1 MARTFAPACS
11 VYVYTWLRG
20 RRDAT
25 ADEVRVS
32 LSSREP
38 VEVVDDPGSI
48 TTGTA
53 TFIGLSPYGAFLERA
68 QLDF

>member
-1 MARTFAPACS
+1 
-11 VYVYTWLRG
+11 
-20 RRDAT
+20 
-25 ADEVRVS
+25 
-32 LSSREP
+32 

-53 TFIGLSPYGAFLERA
+53 TFIGLSPYGALLERA

>member
-1 MARTFAPACS
+1 
-11 VYVYTWLRG
+11 
-20 RRDAT
+20 
-25 ADEVRVS
+25 
-32 LSSREP
+32 

-53 TFIGLSPYGAFLERA
+53 AFIGLSPYGALLERA